1 MSKKRILTGDR
12 PTGKLHLGHY
22 IGSLKNRVISQDEY
36 DCFFLVADIHT
47 LTTRPNK
54 QHLSKLS
61 QNIHEMILDYLAV
74 GIDPSKS
81 NIFVQSSIP
90 EIYELNTLLSMLVS
104 VPRLERIPSLK
115 DMAQAANLRTIPFG
129 LLGYPVLMASDILSM
144 RAHLV
149 PIGED
154 NLANV
159 ELARELARRF
169 DHMYADVF
177 PEPEHLVEG
186 TLIGTDGFSKMSKS
200 LNNAIF
206 LSDSSEVVERK
217 VMGMYTDPNR
227 ISADSPGRVDGNPV
241 FIYHE
246 YFNLDNDKVSDLKER
261 YQTGQVGDVE
271 VKQKL
276 AHAINTFL
284 EPIRERRCQF
294 EREMDLVDDIL
305 KQGTRNAHRLAQ
317 ETLEKVRS
325 SMGITNYLYSEVKQ
339 SNPYY
344 QHPKSRAFENL
355 ALI

>member
-12 PTGKLHLGHY
+12 PTGKLHLGHFV
-22 IGSLKNRVISQDEY
+22 GSLKNRVISQNEY

-47 LTTRPNK
+47 ITTRPNK
-54 QHLSKLS
+54 QHLSDLS

-90 EIYELNTLLSMLVS
+90 EIYELNTLLGMLVS

-129 LLGYPVLMASDILSM
+129 LLGYPVLMASDILTM

-149 PIGED
+149 PIGRD
-154 NLANV
+154 NLANL
-159 ELARELARRF
+159 ELTRELAQRF
-169 DHMYADVF
+169 NHMYAEVF
-177 PEPEHLVEG
+177 PKPEAFTEG
-186 TLIGTDGFSKMSKS
+186 TLIGTDGFLKMSKS

-227 ISADSPGRVDGNPV
+227 ISADTPGRVEGNPV
-241 FIYHE
+241 FIYHDH
-246 YFNLDNDKVSDLKER
+246 FNPDKDEVSDLKAR
-261 YQTGQVGDVE
+261 YLIGQVGDVE

-276 AHAINTFL
+276 NRAINTFL
-284 EPIRERRCQF
+284 KPIRERRRQF
-294 EREMDLVDDIL
+294 EREKDLVNDIL
-305 KQGTRNAHRLAQ
+305 QQGTRNAHSLAQ
-317 ETLEKVRS
+317 ETLEQVRS
-325 SMGITNYLYSEVKQ
+325 SMGITNYLYSEVIQ
-339 SNPYY
+339 SNQNI
-344 QHPKSRAFENL
+344 QHQKLREFQNL
-355 ALI
+355 ALV

>member
-22 IGSLKNRVISQDEY
+22 VGSLKNRVISQDEY

-54 QHLSKLS
+54 QNLNKMS
-61 QNIHEMILDYLAV
+61 QNIHDMILDYLAV

-81 NIFVQSSIP
+81 NIIVQSSIP
-90 EIYELNTLLSMLVS
+90 EIYELNTLLGMLVS

-115 DMAQAANLRTIPFG
+115 DMAKAANLRTIPFG
-129 LLGYPVLMASDILSM
+129 LLGYPVLMAADILTM

-159 ELARELARRF
+159 ELTRELARRF
-169 DHMYADVF
+169 NHMYADLF

-206 LSDSSEVVERK
+206 LSDSSEVVENK

-227 ISADSPGRVDGNPV
+227 ISANTPGRVDGNPV

-246 YFNLDNDKVSDLKER
+246 HFNPDKDEVSDLKER
-261 YQTGQVGDVE
+261 YKMGQVGDVE

-276 AHAINTFL
+276 ARAINLFL
-284 EPIRERRCQF
+284 EPIRERRHQF
-294 EREMDLVDDIL
+294 EREKDLVNDIL
-305 KQGTRNAHRLAQ
+305 QQGTKNAHYSAQ
-317 ETLEKVRS
+317 ETLEQVRT

-339 SNPYY
+339 PN
-344 QHPKSRAFENL
+344 QF
-355 ALI
+355 